1 MEIIFAILFLIALK
15 KFLYS
20 SKNKLRTDKQKRAT
34 KTNIDFTLTF
44 PLDPEKARKLHNKLI
59 EIGDFKTL
67 QAVRLVEIIFDS
79 LYIVKTSKNIQTAKS
94 RLDLA
99 LNDYAKLQLDFPNI
113 ALQIEEKY
121 LEYKNYGTN
130 LMYINAAHDFVEKS
144 KKVKTQKTKDKYIQK
159 AVQILEDGLSNATDS
174 KLLLKEIEKIKN
186 NVEIGDLNDL

>member
-15 KFLYS
+15 KILYS
-20 SKNKLRTDKQKRAT
+20 SKNKLKTDKQKRAT
-34 KTNIDFTLTF
+34 KTNIDFKLTF

-99 LNDYAKLQLDFPNI
+99 LNNYAKLQLDFPNI

-130 LMYINAAHDFVEKS
+130 LMYINVAHDFVEKS

-159 AVQILEDGLSNATDS
+159 AVQILEDGLSNVTDS